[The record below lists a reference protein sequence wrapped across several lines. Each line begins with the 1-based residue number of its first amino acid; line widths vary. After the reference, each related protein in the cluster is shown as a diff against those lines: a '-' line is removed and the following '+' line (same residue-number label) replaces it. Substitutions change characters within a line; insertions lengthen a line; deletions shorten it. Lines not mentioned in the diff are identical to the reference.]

1 MSYDGVG
8 PADLARR
15 LRATSCLSLAKVTST
30 LDIIHEM
37 AAEGAP
43 GGTVV
48 IADEQVA
55 GRGRLG
61 RRWNSPPKTGIW
73 LGYLVRTGGS
83 IGIGV
88 LSIRVGL
95 KMVETLSELG
105 AEAFLKWPN
114 DLIASGRKLAGV
126 LCEARWLRDRLQ
138 WLAIG
143 IGMNVHGEL
152 PSDLAKTAIA
162 LDGLLPNVT
171 RLEVLERL
179 VPKLHRMSHA
189 EFLTEDELRAF
200 EASDWLRDRGTSAPI
215 AGIVRGVDS
224 AGALMVETRDG
235 LERVIGGSVVLS

>member
-48 IADEQVA
+48 VADEQVA

-61 RRWNSPPKTGIW
+61 RHWRSPPKTGIW
-73 LGYLVRTGGS
+73 LGYLVRPSGS
-83 IGIGV
+83 IGTGV
-88 LSIRVGL
+88 ISIRVGL
-95 KMVETLSELG
+95 KMVETVSELG
-105 AEAFLKWPN
+105 AEACLKWPN
-114 DLIASGRKLAGV
+114 DLLARGRKLAGV

-152 PSDLAKTAIA
+152 QGELIETAVA
-162 LDGLLPNVT
+162 LDGLLPHVT

-179 VPKLHRMSHA
+179 VPKLHELSHA
-189 EFLTEDELRAF
+189 ELLTADELRLF
-200 EASDWLRDRGTSAPI
+200 EASDWLRDKSISAPL
-215 AGIVRGVDS
+215 AGVVRGIDS
-224 AGALMVETRDG
+224 AGALMVETTGG

>member
-43 GGTVV
+43 AGTVV
-48 IADEQVA
+48 VADEQVA

-61 RRWNSPPKTGIW
+61 RRWSSPPKTGIW
-73 LGYLVRTGGS
+73 LGYLVRPSGS
-83 IGIGV
+83 IDVGV

-95 KMVETLSELG
+95 QMVETLSELG

-114 DLIASGRKLAGV
+114 DLVARGRKLAGV
-126 LCEARWLRDRLQ
+126 LCEARWLRDQLQ

-152 PSDLAKTAIA
+152 PGDLTERAVA

-179 VPKLHRMSHA
+179 VPKLHEVSHA
-189 EFLTEDELRAF
+189 ELLTDDELRSF
-200 EASDWLRDRGTSAPI
+200 EASDWLRDRGISAPI
-215 AGIVRGVDS
+215 AGIVRGVDRS
-224 AGALMVETRDG
+224 GALMVETPDG